1 MVKTDFKLKCE
12 GAMVER
18 LCSGLQLRV
27 RRFESGSR
35 LQLDNFTVKYIL
47 SARMVESVDT
57 RDLKSLALWVSQ
69 FESGFGHQLTT

>member
-1 MVKTDFKLKCE
+1 
-12 GAMVER
+12 MVER

-35 LQLDNFTVKYIL
+35 LQIDSVTQVIL

-69 FESGFGHQLTT
+69 FESGFGHQLKVSLLTVKKPA